1 MPRLLLVFAS
11 LFLGIG
17 SGLARLG
24 WSLPAG
30 RPCGDAQSAHGVRP
44 FRYSDLLGAC
54 RLTALAVGLHAAPLS
69 GLARRA
75 SILGAPAAVAAAL
88 ASAGSAMMLAA
99 SAVAYRRQRRCSRSH
114 LHSARHP
121 VQLFS

>member
-54 RLTALAVGLHAAPLS
+54 RRTALAVGLHAAPLS
-69 GLARRA
+69 GLATLA

-88 ASAGSAMMLAA
+88 ASAGAALMLPGSAGGDP
-99 SAVAYRRQRRCSRSH
+99 
-114 LHSARHP
+114 RHRGR
-121 VQLFS
+121 F